1 MKNLKIL
8 VADGNASLRNE
19 IYSILTRK
27 EDVDSCRCVSSGTE
41 AVDCLKAGDYDVLLL
56 DLVLSHADGFA
67 VLEGACALPKQP
79 KIIVMTSL
87 SQDEVVQKACA
98 YGIYYYFVKP
108 FNMDSLMSRIFEAPS
123 SIPAAEKPALRLSE
137 RMPPVKSLD
146 ERIANVF
153 LAVGIPAHIKGYHF
167 LREAVKQV
175 YADRSIINSITKEL
189 YPGVARSFDTTASKV
204 ERAIRHAIEVAWAR
218 GKIENINGIFGY
230 TIYSK
235 QEKPT
240 NGEFIALV
248 ADKLMMDDLTKAEQS
263 KTAV

>member
-8 VADGNASLRNE
+8 VADGNPSLRNE
-19 IYSILTRK
+19 IYSALSRR
-27 EDVDSCRCVSSGTE
+27 EEVESVRCVATGAE
-41 AVDCLKAGDYDVLLL
+41 AVECLNSGDYDLLLL
-56 DLVLSHADGFA
+56 DLVLSQTDGFA
-67 VLEGACALPKQP
+67 VLERACTLAKPPKT
-79 KIIVMTSL
+79 IVMTAL
-87 SQDEVVQKACA
+87 AQDDVVQKACTF
-98 YGIYYYFVKP
+98 GIYYYFVKP
-108 FNMDSLMSRIFEAPS
+108 FNMDSLIARVLEAPS
-123 SIPAAEKPALRLSE
+123 QVPAVEKPAVRMPERL
-137 RMPPVKSLD
+137 PPVKSLD

-189 YPGVARSFDTTASKV
+189 YPGVARAFDTTASKV

-230 TIYSK
+230 TIYGK

-248 ADKLMMDDLTKAEQS
+248 ADKLLIDDLTRSEQS
-263 KTAV
+263 KAV

>member
-19 IYSILTRK
+19 IHEALTRR
-27 EDVDSCRCVSSGTE
+27 EEVESCRCVATGSE
-41 AVDCLKAGDYDVLLL
+41 ALECLNNGDYDVLLL
-56 DLVLSHADGFA
+56 DLVLSQTDGFA
-67 VLEGACALPKQP
+67 VLERACALPKPP
-79 KIIVMTSL
+79 KIIVMTAL
-87 SQDEVVQKACA
+87 SQDDVVQKCCTF
-98 YGIYYYFVKP
+98 GIYYYFVKP
-108 FNMDSLMSRIFEAPS
+108 FNMDSLISRVIETPS
-123 SIPAAEKPALRLSE
+123 QVPAVEKPPLRMPDRL
-137 RMPPVKSLD
+137 PPVKSLD

-189 YPGVARSFDTTASKV
+189 YPGVARVFDTTASKV

-230 TIYSK
+230 TIYGK

-248 ADKLMMDDLTKAEQS
+248 ADKLLIDDLTRSEQS
-263 KTAV
+263 KAV